1 MKKYLLTLGLIALT
15 AVGTSALR
23 AADTNAMGTM
33 APATNAAAP
42 AAPAATN
49 APAASGAPA
58 WASLTN
64 APTTEQRLESLEAYF
79 QNSDPTAPYTDT
91 NGNWTANFGLGPSI
105 INTNLSNSTGRSFGF
120 PGAGHNAWLLTS
132 TALVLFM
139 TLPGLAL
146 FYGGLV
152 RKKNILSVCAQC
164 FLITGLTTILWVICS
179 YGMIF
184 GGTGGLHGGATPGS
198 GMIWGMAYTQ
208 GEAGHDWIPGIMGNP
223 AVAWMFKGVTSAPNP
238 GYSYWVSENVYSM
251 FQLMFAII
259 TPALILGSI
268 AERMKFKA
276 ILVFM
281 TLWILL
287 IYNTQGHMVW
297 GVNGI
302 MNGCW
307 NADAKIKG
315 LDFAGGTVVHMS
327 SGWSGLVLC
336 IILGRRLG
344 FGKENF
350 APHSVVLTFIGAS
363 MLWVGWYGFN
373 SGSAVAGDVIAA
385 NAFTTTTIATAVA
398 SFVWPMWEWI
408 VKGKPSVV
416 GFSSG
421 AVAGLVLITPACGY
435 VLPSGAL
442 WIGLIA
448 GTIPW
453 FFCYKVKGW
462 LGMDDALDA
471 WSVHGV
477 GGTCGAILTG
487 MFARQAANPNLATN
501 LRKYVTDSL
510 FQPQLWEQIKTVLC
524 SLVLFIVGT
533 IIIAYITKLLVGLRP
548 TEEVERA
555 GLDEMEH
562 GEPGYH
568 E

>member
-1 MKKYLLTLGLIALT
+1 MKRILLTFALIAAASFGALT
-15 AVGTSALR
+15 AGAQ
-23 AADTNAMGTM
+23 TNAPAM
-33 APATNAAAP
+33 AS
-42 AAPAATN
+42 TN
-49 APAASGAPA
+49 APAAAVASTNAPPPA
-58 WASLTN
+58 WTTN
-64 APTTEQRLESLEAYF
+64 APTTEQRMESMEAYF
-79 QNSDPTAPYTDT
+79 QNGDPTATYKDT
-91 NGNWTANFGLGPSI
+91 NGNWTVNFALGPSI
-105 INTNLSNSTGRSFGF
+105 INTNLINSQGNYVSF

-164 FLITGLTTILWVICS
+164 FLITGLTTILWIICS

-184 GGTGGLHGGATPGS
+184 GGDGTPTGPL
-198 GMIWGMAYTQ
+198 GMTN
-208 GEAGHDWIPGIMGNP
+208 DWVKGIVGNP
-223 AVAWMFKGVTSAPNP
+223 KVCWMFQNVTSAPNP

-259 TPALILGSI
+259 TPALIVGSI
-268 AERMKFKA
+268 AERMKFSA
-276 ILVFM
+276 IFVFM

-287 IYNTQGHMVW
+287 VYNTQGHMVW
-297 GVNGI
+297 GVNGL

-307 NADAKIKG
+307 NAAATIKG

-336 IILGRRLG
+336 IILGKRLG

-350 APHSVVLTFIGAS
+350 TPHSIVMTFIGAS

-385 NAFTTTTIATAVA
+385 NAFTTTTIATAIG

-408 VKGKPSVV
+408 VRGKPSML
-416 GFSSG
+416 GFCSG

-435 VLPSGAL
+435 VLPSGAV
-442 WIGLIA
+442 WIGIA
-448 GTIPW
+448 SGTIPW

-471 WSVHGV
+471 WSVHGI
-477 GGTCGAILTG
+477 GGMCGAIMTG
-487 MFARQAANPNLATN
+487 MFARQEANPNLATN
-501 LRKYVTDSL
+501 LSKYVTDQI
-510 FQPQLWEQIKTVLC
+510 FQPQLWEQLKTVGV
-524 SLVLFIVGT
+524 SLLLFIPGT
-533 IIIAYITKLLVGLRP
+533 IVCAYITKLVVGLRP
-548 TEEVERA
+548 TEEVEIS
-555 GLDEMEH
+555 GLDVNEH
-562 GEPGYH
+562 GEEGYH
-568 E
+568 D

>member
-1 MKKYLLTLGLIALT
+1 MKRSLLTIALIATT
-15 AVGTSALR
+15 ALGAFTLR
-23 AADTNAMGTM
+23 ADDTNAPAAATNAMAAAA
-33 APATNAAAP
+33 APATNAPVAAW
-42 AAPAATN
+42 T
-49 APAASGAPA
+49 
-58 WASLTN
+58 TN
-64 APTTEQRLESLEAYF
+64 APTMEQRLESIEAYF
-79 QNSDPTAPYTDT
+79 QNGDPTATYKDT
-91 NGNWTANFGLGPSI
+91 NSNWTVNFGLAPNI
-105 INTNLSNSTGRSFGF
+105 INTNLINSQGNYVSF

-152 RKKNILSVCAQC
+152 RKKNVLSVLAQC

-184 GGTGGLHGGATPGS
+184 GGDGTPTGPL
-198 GMIWGMAYTQ
+198 GMT
-208 GEAGHDWIPGIMGNP
+208 HDWIKGIMGNP
-223 AVAWMFKGVTSAPNP
+223 GICWMFKGVTSAPNP

-259 TPALILGSI
+259 TPALIIGSI

-287 IYNTQGHMVW
+287 VYNTQGHMVW
-297 GVNGI
+297 GVNGM

-307 NADAKIKG
+307 NGAATIKG

-327 SGWSGLVLC
+327 SGWSGLILC
-336 IILGRRLG
+336 IILGKRLG
-344 FGKENF
+344 YPKDNF
-350 APHSVVLTFIGAS
+350 TPHSIVLTYIGAS

-373 SGSAVAGDVIAA
+373 SGSAVAADVIAA
-385 NAFTTTTIATAVA
+385 NAFTTTTIATAVG
-398 SFVWPMWEWI
+398 SFVWPMWDWI
-408 VKGKPSVV
+408 VKGKPTVL
-416 GFSSG
+416 GFCSG

-435 VLPSGAL
+435 VLPSGAI
-442 WIGLIA
+442 WIGIAA

-453 FFCYKVKGW
+453 FFCYKVKAW

-471 WSVHGV
+471 WSVHGI
-477 GGTCGAILTG
+477 GGMCGALMTG
-487 MFARQAANPNLATN
+487 MFARQAANPNLATY
-501 LRKYVTDSL
+501 LSKTVTDRI
-510 FQPQLWEQIKTVLC
+510 FQPQLWEQIKTVGV

-533 IIIAYITKLLVGLRP
+533 IVIAYITKALVGLRP
-548 TEEVERA
+548 TEEVEMA
-555 GLDEMEH
+555 GLDINEH
-562 GEPGYH
+562 GEEGYH
-568 E
+568 S

>member
-1 MKKYLLTLGLIALT
+1 MKKYFLTLTLMAATAL
-15 AVGTSALR
+15 GTFTLR
-23 AADTNAMGTM
+23 ADDTNA
-33 APATNAAAP
+33 AATNAVAAATNAVAAAAP
-42 AAPAATN
+42 AAPA
-49 APAASGAPA
+49 
-58 WASLTN
+58 LTN
-64 APTTEQRLESLEAYF
+64 GPSMEQRLESVEAYF
-79 QNSDPTAPYTDT
+79 SNGDPTATYKDT
-91 NGNWTANFGLGPSI
+91 NGNWTVNFGLGASI
-105 INTNLSNSTGRSFGF
+105 INTNLINSQGAYVSF

-164 FLITGLTTILWVICS
+164 FLITGLVTILYIICG

-184 GGTGGLHGGATPGS
+184 GGDGTATGPL
-198 GMIWGMAYTQ
+198 GMTN
-208 GEAGHDWIPGIMGNP
+208 DWIKGIVGNP
-223 AVAWMFKGVTSAPNP
+223 KVCWMFRNVTSAPNP
-238 GYSYWVSENVYSM
+238 GYSYWVSENVYAM
-251 FQLMFAII
+251 FQMMFAII
-259 TPALILGSI
+259 TPALIVGSI

-281 TLWILL
+281 TLWMFLV
-287 IYNTQGHMVW
+287 YFTQGHMVW
-297 GVNGI
+297 GVNGL

-307 NADAKIKG
+307 NANATIKG
-315 LDFAGGTVVHMS
+315 LDFAGGTVVHMT
-327 SGWSGLVLC
+327 SGWSGLILC
-336 IILGRRLG
+336 IILGKRLG

-373 SGSAVAGDVIAA
+373 SGSAVAADVIAA
-385 NAFTTTTIATAVA
+385 NAFTTTTIATAVG

-416 GFSSG
+416 GFCSG

-435 VLPSGAL
+435 VLPAGAI
-442 WIGLIA
+442 WIGIAA

-471 WSVHGV
+471 WSVHGI
-477 GGTCGAILTG
+477 GGMCGAIMTG

-501 LRKYVTDSL
+501 LSKTVTDNI
-510 FQPQLWEQIKTVLC
+510 FQPQVWEQLKTIGVT
-524 SLVLFIVGT
+524 LVVIFIGT
-533 IIIAYITKLLVGLRP
+533 IISAYVTKILVGLRP

-555 GLDEMEH
+555 GLDETEH
-562 GEPGYH
+562 GEVGYH
-568 E
+568 D